1 MSVNNIICAKDLW
14 HKLLAWISERHISI
28 INIDLEEK
36 GDALEYN
43 ARTYESRELT
53 YNGKDNLKLD
63 GEARI
68 DIYAPI
74 NCLEELSH
82 YIIDFIRNNGN
93 KYRLIRFSAP
103 QSIIEKYVPPPNA
116 CKCSLRNAL
125 KYTRDIISQSEADV
139 INLYLSTAMLES
151 GGFGDNEAL
160 LTNGNIEVESITLLG
175 GTESFGK
182 ANYVMNLSNAK
193 WAIHIEGELEVDY
206 GNEQVIELNIH
217 VNAPKSLWK
226 LIINNVKKSLG
237 GRKLHV
243 IDEDKELEESIEYK
257 GEEDYEAGEDRFVI
271 GPN

>member
-1 MSVNNIICAKDLW
+1 MSVNSIICARDLW
-14 HKLLAWISERHISI
+14 HKLLAWISERRIST

-53 YNGKDNLKLD
+53 YNGKDILKAD

-68 DIYAPI
+68 DIHAPI

-82 YIIDFIRNNGN
+82 YIIDFIRNNGH
-93 KYRLIRFSAP
+93 KYKLIRFSAP

-116 CKCSLRNAL
+116 CKCSLKDAL
-125 KYTRDIISQSEADV
+125 KYVKDVINQSEADV
-139 INLYLSTAMLES
+139 VNLYLSTAVLES
-151 GGFGDNEAL
+151 GGFGDNETL
-160 LTNGNIEVESITLLG
+160 LTNDDIEVESITLLD
-175 GTESFGK
+175 GTESFNK

-206 GNEQVIELNIH
+206 GNEQVIELNIR
-217 VNAPKSLWK
+217 VNAPRSLWK
-226 LIINNVKKSLG
+226 LIINNVKRSLD

-243 IDEDKELEESIEYK
+243 VNEDKELEESIEYK
-257 GEEDYEAGEDRFVI
+257 GEEDYEADGVRFVI